1 MNTHTRTPFTLH
13 PYVRSLLLGVGIG
26 VVTATLLLLLCA
38 AVIARVAVPGGA
50 IPPMAVAAMG
60 IGSLVGGCAVG
71 RSAKR
76 HGLWLGAVCG
86 TLLYLIL
93 LIAGLIRTGDVAV
106 GYAAIKW
113 AVLTVCS
120 AAGGVW
126 SVNRR

>member
-93 LIAGLIRTGDVAV
+93 LTVGLARGGVSPA
-106 GYAAIKW
+106 YAAIKW